1 MARIRSIKPEFWT
14 DPDIVAMPMAAR
26 LFLIGCWNHAD
37 DYGVLRDD
45 PERLRLQI
53 MPADPIDAVDIV
65 DELVESKF
73 LVRMIAPDGTA
84 LLVVR
89 TFTIHQKI
97 DKRAVGRWG
106 HPDDFT
112 PAESHRSTPAP
123 APSPPIPTTPTPGGE
138 GTGTEGTGL
147 EWKGEAQP
155 VAELSLV
162 PVDLPAPAVRT
173 KLDPAFD
180 EFWQAFPVKKGKK
193 PARQSWDRAIRAGIR
208 PSVMIDG
215 ALRYRV
221 ELERNPTTSPKWAQ
235 GWITDERWNDEPSA
249 PPRPVTKSERAISDM
264 AEWAQQQEAAR

>member
-53 MPADPIDAVDIV
+53 MPADPIDAVEIV
-65 DELVESKF
+65 DELVESRF

-112 PAESHRSTPAP
+112 PAESHRPTPAP
-123 APSPPIPTTPTPGGE
+123 TQSPPIPTTPTPGGE
-138 GTGTEGTGL
+138 GTGLDGTGL
-147 EWKGEAQP
+147 EQLPPPAD
-155 VAELSLV
+155 VTSLALV
-162 PVDLPAPAVRT
+162 PTEPAPPVRMYSDEFERWWSLYPRKVEKAPAFAAWKVARRTRTAEFLTEAVR
-173 KLDPAFD
+173 AHGAA
-180 EFWQAFPVKKGKK
+180 WQANGTETKHIVYP
-193 PARQSWDRAIRAGIR
+193 
-208 PSVMIDG
+208 
-215 ALRYRV
+215 
-221 ELERNPTTSPKWAQ
+221 
-235 GWITDERWNDEPSA
+235 ERWLKRKRYDEEP
-249 PPRPVTKSERAISDM
+249 ERISNTPMNKTDAKVAAILNR
-264 AEWAQQQEAAR
+264 AQA